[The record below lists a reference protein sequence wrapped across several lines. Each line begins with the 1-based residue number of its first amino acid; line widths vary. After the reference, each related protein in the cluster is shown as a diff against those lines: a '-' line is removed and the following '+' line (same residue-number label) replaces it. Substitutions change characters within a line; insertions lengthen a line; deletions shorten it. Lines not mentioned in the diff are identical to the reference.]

1 MQRKSNPINAVL
13 KNIPMHAIAVL
24 AFVVLLS
31 LFGLIIAFLAVAT
44 AYSFWMNLYAYW
56 RIVGYET
63 SPTTWRSDPK
73 GGYFMITALLTVAS
87 CAALPFG
94 VSALMGTS
102 LLFIVVTWLLV
113 NLFTA
118 FYAFEWNKTFE
129 TGESD

>member
-13 KNIPMHAIAVL
+13 KNIPMHAIAAL

-31 LFGLIIAFLAVAT
+31 LFGIHIAFLAVAT

-63 SPTTWRSDPK
+63 SPTTWNSEQ
-73 GGYFMITALLTVAS
+73 GGYVFLTGLFTIGS

-94 VSALMGTS
+94 ISHLMGTS
-102 LLFIVVTWLLV
+102 LLFVVLTWFLV